1 MILAMCLLFLAIDTH
16 PDYRLVAA
24 ANRDEFYDRPTSAAH
39 RWAEHQGVI
48 AGKDLEKGG
57 TWFGVT
63 RYGHWAAVTNYRES
77 NDAKFETSRGALVS
91 EYLTTYSTPDD
102 YIASLAAS
110 ADHYNGFNL
119 VAGSLSH
126 AVYFSNRERGVK
138 PLQKGI
144 YGLSNHLLDTPW
156 PKVRTG
162 KQNLENLL
170 ERDHLDADSLFSILC
185 DQTRASNEDLP
196 ESGVSAEWEE
206 LLSSAF
212 ISGDTYGT
220 RSSTILLV
228 SRDNRLILEERTY
241 APAAPRNTDNYSSV
255 AYEFDLEDQ
264 PV

>member
-1 MILAMCLLFLAIDTH
+1 MCLLFLAIDTH

-24 ANRDEFYDRPTSAAH
+24 ANRDELYDRPTAAAH
-39 RWAEHQGVI
+39 RWADHEDVI

-63 RYGHWAAVTNYRES
+63 TYGHWAAVTNYSET
-77 NDAKFETSRGALVS
+77 NDTQFETSRGGLVS
-91 EYLTTYSTPDD
+91 EYLTSYSTPDD
-102 YIASLAAS
+102 YVASLAAS
-110 ADHYNGFNL
+110 ADCYSGFNL
-119 VAGSLSH
+119 VAGSPFH
-126 AVYFSNRERGVK
+126 TVYFSNREHGLK
-138 PLQKGI
+138 PLQRGI

-185 DQTRASNEDLP
+185 DQTHASNEDLP
-196 ESGVSAEWEE
+196 ESGVRTEWDK

-212 ISGDTYGT
+212 ISGDAYGT

-241 APAAPRNTDNYSSV
+241 APAVPRNTDNYSSV